1 MGSSQWNLMSLA
13 TEYWYWR
20 QWVRRKTEDFTIL
33 SMTSIFKDMWV
44 KSWNYICLC
53 FIFLQLHWTK
63 TQFQAWRLWNEGRP
77 IELMDA
83 LMETRADTSELL
95 RCIHVGLLCV
105 QKRPEDRPTM
115 PSVVLMLDSEN
126 PTLPQ
131 PKQPGFYS
139 ERYLTETDS
148 SSTGTFRN
156 TYTMM
161 KDVMITTVQGR

>member
-1 MGSSQWNLMSLA
+1 
-13 TEYWYWR
+13 
-20 QWVRRKTEDFTIL
+20 
-33 SMTSIFKDMWV
+33 
-44 KSWNYICLC
+44 
-53 FIFLQLHWTK
+53 
-63 TQFQAWRLWNEGRP
+63 
-77 IELMDA
+77 MDA
-83 LMETRADTSELL
+83 LMETPAGTSELL

-105 QKRPEDRPTM
+105 QQRPEDRPTM

-161 KDVMITTVQGR
+161 KDVTITTLQGR

>member
-1 MGSSQWNLMSLA
+1 
-13 TEYWYWR
+13 
-20 QWVRRKTEDFTIL
+20 
-33 SMTSIFKDMWV
+33 
-44 KSWNYICLC
+44 
-53 FIFLQLHWTK
+53 
-63 TQFQAWRLWNEGRP
+63 
-77 IELMDA
+77 
-83 LMETRADTSELL
+83 METPAGTSELL

-161 KDVMITTVQGR
+161 KDVTITTVQGRQQDIAAPIVCFLLKAFEFLFFFFFFSPYSFYLLIGSSRTGFHSFTLCSDSQKALVSSKLMPCCDYQLIDQTTSSFC

>member
-1 MGSSQWNLMSLA
+1 
-13 TEYWYWR
+13 
-20 QWVRRKTEDFTIL
+20 
-33 SMTSIFKDMWV
+33 
-44 KSWNYICLC
+44 
-53 FIFLQLHWTK
+53 
-63 TQFQAWRLWNEGRP
+63 
-77 IELMDA
+77 
-83 LMETRADTSELL
+83 METRADTSELL

-161 KDVMITTVQGR
+161 KDVTITTVQGRQQDIAAPIVCFFLKAFEFLFFFFFFSHILFIFLSIQVEPDSIVLLCVRIPKKHQ